1 MNLFI
6 NDIPVTIV
14 RASER
19 PDKREFNYIL
29 NAEVE
34 PITQAKLLHRVWIKH
49 AKREEVDHIFDLL
62 DTTIIPGLI
71 SITLTVDDY
80 EDMRK
85 FLKKKFKIIK
95 AAGGIVKKGDKLL
108 MIYRLKKWDLPK
120 GKLDKGEDNFQ
131 AAKREVEEEC
141 NIRVN
146 MQEKICTTWH
156 TYTMKRKKILKKT
169 VWYAME
175 VVKDA
180 KMKPQVE
187 EDIEEVRWMTRKEV
201 FHALQ
206 DSYKSIAFVFDRFF
220 KKEKEQ
226 EIEREQEQEKEKEE
240 PPI

>member
-14 RASER
+14 RASEQ

-29 NAEVE
+29 NAETE

-71 SITLTVDDY
+71 SLTVTVDDY
-80 EDMRK
+80 EDMRT

-95 AAGGIVKKGDKLL
+95 AAGGIVRKGDKLL

-120 GKLDKGEDNFQ
+120 GKLDKKENNRE

-141 NIRVN
+141 NILVDV
-146 MQEKICTTWH
+146 QEKICTTWH

-169 VWYAME
+169 VWYGME
-175 VVKDA
+175 IEKDS

-187 EDIEEVRWMTRKEV
+187 EDIEEVRWMTRKEA

-206 DSYKSIAFVFDRFF
+206 DSYKSIAFVFDQYFR
-220 KKEKEQ
+220 KEKA
-226 EIEREQEQEKEKEE
+226 
-240 PPI
+240 

>member
-29 NAEVE
+29 NAENE

-49 AKREEVDHIFDLL
+49 ARQEEIDHIFNLL

-71 SITLTVDDY
+71 SLTVTVDDY
-80 EDMRK
+80 DDMRK

-95 AAGGIVKKGDKLL
+95 AAGGIVKKNDKIL

-120 GKLDKGEDNFQ
+120 GKLDKKESNPD

-141 NIRVN
+141 HVKVSLG
-146 MQEKICTTWH
+146 EKVCTTWH
-156 TYTMKRKKILKKT
+156 TYTMKRKMILKKT
-169 VWYAME
+169 VWYSMDI
-175 VVKDA
+175 VKDS
-180 KMKPQVE
+180 KMRPQIE

-206 DSYKSIAFVFDRFF
+206 DSYKSIAFVMDRFF

-226 EIEREQEQEKEKEE
+226 IENEQIQSEDS
-240 PPI
+240 

>member
-14 RASER
+14 RSLEK
-19 PDKREFNYIL
+19 PDEREFNHIL
-29 NAEVE
+29 NAEQE

-49 AKREEVDHIFDLL
+49 ARYGDVDKLFDLL

-71 SITLTVDDY
+71 SITVTVDDY
-80 EDMRK
+80 EDMRE

-95 AAGGIVKKGDKLL
+95 AAGGLVRKGDKLL

-120 GKLDKGEDNFQ
+120 GKLDKGETNQQ
-131 AAKREVEEEC
+131 AAQREVEEEC
-141 NIRVN
+141 NIKVN
-146 MQEKICTTWH
+146 MLDKICTTWH

-175 VVKDA
+175 VSKDS

-220 KKEKEQ
+220 KQEKEQ
-226 EIEREQEQEKEKEE
+226 ERESI
-240 PPI
+240 P